1 MIGNPQG
8 RHAILDHIVAPKS
21 QMASKSK
28 RRTYLQ
34 AQQDFMTEDEK
45 VFHSK
50 SLRFNRCS

>member
-8 RHAILDHIVAPKS
+8 KQALLDLIVAPKS
-21 QMASKSK
+21 QMASKSQ

-50 SLRFNRCS
+50 SLGFNL